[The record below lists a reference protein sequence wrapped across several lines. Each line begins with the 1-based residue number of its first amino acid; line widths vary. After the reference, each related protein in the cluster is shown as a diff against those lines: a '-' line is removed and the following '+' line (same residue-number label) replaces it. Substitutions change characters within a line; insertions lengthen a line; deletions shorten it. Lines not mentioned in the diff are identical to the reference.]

1 MSVQDL
7 KNAVK
12 SGLYRN
18 HKWRVFLNFPEFA
31 GTADVVKQASVLAR
45 TSKTPPSTMGVIE
58 VPFEGRTVPI
68 PGDRSFEEF
77 AVTILATNDMRV
89 RNTLELWSEAM
100 NGSES
105 NTTTSLNYADLVRDH
120 TFQLLD
126 INDNVVKEYTLQ
138 DAWPTLVDGIDTD
151 RGSMDSSSEFNVT
164 FRYLQAKTNTTR

>member
-45 TSKTPPSTMGVIE
+45 ISKTPPSTMGVIE

-89 RNTLELWSEAM
+89 RNTL
-100 NGSES
+100 
-105 NTTTSLNYADLVRDH
+105 
-120 TFQLLD
+120 
-126 INDNVVKEYTLQ
+126 
-138 DAWPTLVDGIDTD
+138 
-151 RGSMDSSSEFNVT
+151 
-164 FRYLQAKTNTTR
+164 